1 MGPCPTWTFKGRLL
15 WTSWLD
21 RARYLEEPFGLQL
34 PAARMFTSQL
44 ISLVLVAYLSAVQ
57 GRQLCHLTNATIS
70 AEKDHCPVCVTFTT
84 TICSGHCRT
93 MDQVH
98 KNARSS
104 YKQTICTYKEI
115 RYDTIK
121 LPDCLPG
128 TDPFFTYPVAL
139 SCDCD
144 HCKMDYS
151 DCTVKSSEP
160 DVCMKSR
167 LDIWFS
173 PVKARNCDSQ

>member
-1 MGPCPTWTFKGRLL
+1 
-15 WTSWLD
+15 
-21 RARYLEEPFGLQL
+21 
-34 PAARMFTSQL
+34 MFTSHL
-44 ISLVLVAYLSAVQ
+44 ISWLLIVYLSAVQ
-57 GRQLCHLTNATIS
+57 GHRSCHLTNATIS

-84 TICSGHCRT
+84 TICSGHCAT
-93 MDQVH
+93 IDLVL
-98 KNARSS
+98 KAALFPF
-104 YKQTICTYKEI
+104 KQQICTYKEI

-151 DCTVKSSEP
+151 DCTVESSEP

-167 LDIWFS
+167 LVI
-173 PVKARNCDSQ
+173 